1 MAKKLKVDNNLL
13 DMQSNYKKNG
23 QKKINL
29 ILIITVGIL
38 IVSLIGGFI
47 YFNIKLSN
55 ANDEIDDLK
64 SENSRVYSRLYS
76 ITGFNTDDYIK
87 DKLYFLDENVVFQIK
102 GYGNYYYT
110 YDCMIE
116 KTAGKE
122 YSFWA
127 YNLAAAKGN
136 GLKKGNC

>member
-1 MAKKLKVDNNLL
+1 MARKIKINSNLL
-13 DMQSNYKKNG
+13 DAQSDYKKNN
-23 QKKINL
+23 QKKINI
-29 ILIITVGIL
+29 ILIIIVGIL
-38 IVSLIGGFI
+38 TVSLIGGFI
-47 YFNIKLSN
+47 YFNSKLSN

-76 ITGFNTDDYIK
+76 ITGFNTVDYIK
-87 DKLYFLDENVVFQIK
+87 DKLNFLDENVVFQIK

-116 KTAGKE
+116 KTVGKE